1 MARASGPWGQ
11 QNRKFFFISGQK
23 SMFYLGKLNARTE
36 PMGDDLTEQVKIL
49 KSNKNLRYY
58 YLKVIN
64 NKTELFTA

>member
-1 MARASGPWGQ
+1 MGQ
-11 QNRKFFFISGQK
+11 QNRKSFISGQK
-23 SMFYLGKLNARTE
+23 SMFYLGKLNALTE

-58 YLKVIN
+58 YLEEII